1 MRIPIQLTALF
12 FLLFF
17 LQIWLFDNIRLF
29 GVATPIL
36 YVYFLIKLPG
46 RMNRNVVMLLSVL
59 LGFFVD
65 VFGGTLGLSMTA
77 MTITSFLRHY
87 LLKIF
92 APEDVFED
100 YLPSFSA
107 FGKYLFMQYAGIATF
122 IHIAL
127 IFVLESLSLFNP
139 LLLLLRIAGSF
150 ILTILLIFAFES
162 INFSGFKK

>member
-1 MRIPIQLTALF
+1 
-12 FLLFF
+12 
-17 LQIWLFDNIRLF
+17 
-29 GVATPIL
+29 
-36 YVYFLIKLPG
+36 
-46 RMNRNVVMLLSVL
+46 L

-77 MTITSFLRHY
+77 MTITSFLRYY

-92 APEDVFED
+92 APDDVFED
-100 YLPSFSA
+100 YLPSFTA

-127 IFVLESLSLFNP
+127 VFVLESLSLFNP

-150 ILTILLIFAFES
+150 TLTILLIFAFES
-162 INFSGFKK
+162 INYSGFKK